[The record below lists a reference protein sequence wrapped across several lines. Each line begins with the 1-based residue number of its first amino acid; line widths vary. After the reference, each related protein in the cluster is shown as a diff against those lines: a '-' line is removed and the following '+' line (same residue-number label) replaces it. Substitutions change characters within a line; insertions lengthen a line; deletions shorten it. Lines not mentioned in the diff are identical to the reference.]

1 MTPSDRIRFIN
12 KFKTLRLKQPTV
24 DLMYTDKKLN
34 AINAG
39 VLDPVPDV
47 DANMEQEMIHEMDV
61 AENAETSTITLK
73 GPRERSM

>member
-1 MTPSDRIRFIN
+1 LTPSDRIRFIN